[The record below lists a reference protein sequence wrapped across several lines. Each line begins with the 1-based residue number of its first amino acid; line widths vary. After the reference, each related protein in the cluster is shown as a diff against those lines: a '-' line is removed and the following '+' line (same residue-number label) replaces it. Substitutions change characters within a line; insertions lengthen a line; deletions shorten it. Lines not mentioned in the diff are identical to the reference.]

1 MPNILLPMNMH
12 NVFRECDYD
21 LRDNPRHANAVVH
34 EFMVPLINELTRR
47 RPTWTFVS
55 RSSSVLSDN
64 SVWHYAR
71 FDVRVGDETIG
82 TIDMDI
88 NWRDSTKS
96 YEFDCR
102 QLRAKRTRGTS
113 TRTKDLKKATKLITE
128 NFRELSYGEH
138 AHKAEQLT
146 KQAAYRVQSSRKYA
160 FSQLE
165 AKARPEVMGFLRK
178 HWSEFIGSVLD
189 LKLQGELLGLLETYD
204 EARTADE
211 INGAISAKGTY
222 VKLVDGKYVVKRIG
236 SDEVHAYTNETL
248 PNDLRGG
255 MGALK
260 LVAKDMVISEI
271 GVRGDEDTF
280 YLLPMEVTDE

>member
-21 LRDNPRHANAVVH
+21 LRENPRHANAVVH

-55 RSSSVLSDN
+55 RSSSVTSDN
-64 SVWHYAR
+64 SAWQYAR
-71 FDVRVGDETIG
+71 FQVRVGDETIG
-82 TIDMDI
+82 EIDMDV

-102 QLRAKRTRGTS
+102 QLRAKRSRGSS
-113 TRTKDLKKATKLITE
+113 TKTKDPKKAVKLITE
-128 NFRELSYGEH
+128 NFHPLSYGEH

-146 KQAAYRVQSSRKYA
+146 KQAAYRVSSSRKYDYTSLA
-160 FSQLE
+160 NSAQDHIME
-165 AKARPEVMGFLRK
+165 FLRSN
-178 HWSEFIGSVLD
+178 WDQFLTSVKDPVLQS
-189 LKLQGELLGLLETYD
+189 KLVPLMEIYD
-204 EARTADE
+204 EARAALE
-211 INGAISAKGTY
+211 INAQIAAKGTF
-222 VKLVDGKYVVKRIG
+222 VKLMDDKYVVKRIG
-236 SDEVHAYTNETL
+236 GDEVQVYSNQTL
-248 PNDLRGG
+248 PNDLRGS

-260 LVAKDMVISEI
+260 LVTEGNLISGI